1 MDGTA
6 LYSDPELIQLYDL
19 DNPWGPDD
27 DFYLSV
33 AREQPGAAV
42 LDLGCGTGR
51 LASRLAE
58 LGHRVVGVDP
68 AAAMLDVARKRPGGG
83 AVEWLEGDARNV
95 DLARRFDLILMTGHT
110 FQTLLSANNQR
121 AMLANLVKHLSDGG
135 RFAFESRNPRAQ
147 PWRDWTPG
155 TSRRLLQ
162 SPQLGRVEVS
172 DDGRHDSES
181 STVELVTKFRFLD
194 RGQERATRSRLRF
207 TEQATL
213 SRRIAEAGLT
223 TKRLMGDWQG
233 RAYSDNSREIIVVG
247 QRGS

>member
-1 MDGTA
+1 
-6 LYSDPELIQLYDL
+6 
-19 DNPWGPDD
+19 
-27 DFYLSV
+27 
-33 AREQPGAAV
+33 
-42 LDLGCGTGR
+42 
-51 LASRLAE
+51 
-58 LGHRVVGVDP
+58 
-68 AAAMLDVARKRPGGG
+68 
-83 AVEWLEGDARNV
+83 
-95 DLARRFDLILMTGHT
+95 
-110 FQTLLSANNQR
+110 LSANNQR